1 MADSLEH
8 LTYPL
13 QVGADGA
20 LVTAQQGSDAE
31 IESCMAVVLKW
42 PLGTRELDPDFGVPE
57 EQFLTGGAN
66 LDEIRVAL
74 AHGEPRA
81 TETITQDDTQLA
93 SFVSAVQVGWN
104 ISQSGAGS

>member
-31 IESCMAVVLKW
+31 IESCMAVALKW
-42 PLGTRELDPDFGVPE
+42 PLGTRETDPDFGVPE
-57 EQFLTGGAN
+57 EAFLTGGAD
-66 LDEIRVAL
+66 LDEIRQAL
-74 AHGEPRA
+74 IHGEPRA
-81 TETITQDDTQLA
+81 TEQVMQDDSQLI

-104 ISQSGAGS
+104 VSQTGAS